1 MTTARFLI
9 VFSAS
14 ITLVLGMWLVVG
26 IIRERPYVKRLLLAL
41 VGFYGLVCLFSL
53 LFSLAGI

>member
-1 MTTARFLI
+1 
-9 VFSAS
+9 
-14 ITLVLGMWLVVG
+14 MWLVVG